1 MAREALEA
9 SLIDGGIPAAAA
21 KILSNAISNTN
32 TGKTFQ
38 GRQTED
44 ATPTQRM
51 RLIDSD
57 TRRYVLTNLDNNSDS
72 PHREALSQY
81 RMNDKRHPYEGS
93 QPSTANPTLNTPT
106 VKSGKYLQSNRKTD
120 GEVAQAEVT
129 LDIDEREGQHPRLN
143 KETGKVESVPFSIEI
158 EPKGILEGTVEE
170 TENGTVLKLKIV
182 SLALREMKNKKL
194 SYINQTNPL
203 KVGNTGGYAQVGP
216 GVAMVI
222 LDHDRGDSAEIT
234 NHQG

>member
-9 SLIDGGIPAAAA
+9 SLIDGGLPAAAA
-21 KILSNAISNTN
+21 KIISNAISNTN

-81 RMNDKRHPYEGS
+81 KMNDNRHPYEGS
-93 QPSTANPTLNTPT
+93 QPSTANPTLNTPAL
-106 VKSGKYLQSNRKTD
+106 KSGKYLQSNRKTD

-129 LDIDEREGQHPRLN
+129 LDVVDKQGDHARLN
-143 KETGKVESVPFSIEI
+143 KNTGKVESVPISVVV
-158 EPKGILEGTVEE
+158 EPKGLLEGIVEE
-170 TENGTVLKLKIV
+170 TEDGTTIRLKF
-182 SLALREMKNKKL
+182 LRT
-194 SYINQTNPL
+194 Y
-203 KVGNTGGYAQVGP
+203 
-216 GVAMVI
+216 
-222 LDHDRGDSAEIT
+222 
-234 NHQG
+234 